1 MKKEKDTVRY
11 VCSECGREES
21 KWLGRCPSC
30 GAWNSFTEEK
40 VIAQNSNKTQA
51 AVPVIDKAVRSLSD
65 VTVDEAT
72 RFDSGISELN
82 RVLGGGIMRPSSVL
96 VGGEPGIGKSTIM
109 LQMLSSSAKHG
120 KVLYVSGEESPS
132 QVKLRAIRLGLD
144 LKSISIFC
152 DTRLE
157 ALIDAIEE
165 LSPSV
170 VVIDSLQTLS
180 SSTVPSIAGSPNQ
193 MRACC
198 YALSL
203 AAKTKNIAMFFIG
216 HVTKEG
222 TLAGPKIVEHLVDT
236 VLYFE
241 TAETGVRFLRAQK
254 NRFGSVDEI
263 GIFRM
268 DSDGLKPVG
277 DPTEF
282 FISSRHDEEV
292 PPGIAYT
299 AVVEGSRTF
308 LVEIQA
314 LTVPAKSG
322 LSRVYSDRI
331 DIARVNRVAAILE
344 RHAGVRLSDQDVYI
358 NVAGGMKIN
367 EVSIELALA
376 LALYSARSGKAL
388 SENLVSFGELSLAGE
403 VRPVAFLEKRVKA
416 SIDMGFTKMLGP
428 TKLKDTEGMSTCKNI
443 KQAIMIAGVVGK
455 ENI

>member
-1 MKKEKDTVRY
+1 MKKEKDVIRY

-40 VIAQNSNKTQA
+40 VIAQSANKTQS

-144 LKSISIFC
+144 LESISIFC

-157 ALIDAIEE
+157 ALQNAIEE
-165 LSPSV
+165 LSPAV

-203 AAKTKNIAMFFIG
+203 TAKTKNIAMFFIG

-241 TAETGVRFLRAQK
+241 NAETGVRFLRAAK

-282 FISSRHDEEV
+282 FIASRHDEAV

-367 EVSIELALA
+367 EVSIELALT

-416 SIDMGFTKMLGP
+416 SLDMGFTRMLGP
-428 TKLKDTEGMSTCKNI
+428 SKLKDIEGMSTCKNV

-455 ENI
+455 EV

>member
-1 MKKEKDTVRY
+1 MKKDLVRF

-30 GAWNSFTEEK
+30 GSWNSFVEEK
-40 VIAQNSNKTQA
+40 VIAPSVNKTQQA
-51 AVPVIDKAVRSLSD
+51 ITIIDKDIKSLSD
-65 VTVDEAT
+65 ITVDEAT

-109 LQMLSSSAKHG
+109 LQMLSSSSSEG
-120 KVLYVSGEESPS
+120 SVLYVSGEESPS

-144 LKSISIFC
+144 LKSINIFC

-157 ALIDAIEE
+157 SLVDAIEKT
-165 LSPSV
+165 SPAV

-198 YALSL
+198 YALSMI
-203 AAKTKNIAMFFIG
+203 AKTKNIAMFFIG

-241 TAETGVRFLRAQK
+241 HAETGVRFLRAVK

-268 DSDGLKPVG
+268 DSDGLKAVK

-282 FISSRHDEEV
+282 FISSRGEENL

-331 DIARVNRVAAILE
+331 DSARINRVAAILE
-344 RHAGVRLSDQDVYI
+344 RHAGVRLSDQDIYV

-367 EVSIELALA
+367 EVSIELAVA
-376 LALYSARSGKAL
+376 LALYSARFGKAL
-388 SENLVSFGELSLAGE
+388 PPNLVSLGELSLAGE
-403 VRPVAFLEKRVKA
+403 VRPVAFLEKRIKA
-416 SIDMGFTKMLGP
+416 SNDLGFTNILSP
-428 TKLKDTEGMSTCKNI
+428 TKVKDQNMSTCKNI
-443 KQAIMIAGVVGK
+443 KQAIMISGALQ
-455 ENI
+455 